1 LALQQYRQGATDY
14 TRVLNTQTSL
24 LTQQDSLTVS
34 RGQVVANMV
43 ATYKALGEG
52 WEIQRGHNYLTPKM
66 KNNMKERTD
75 WGDMLDE

>member
-1 LALQQYRQGATDY
+1 M
-14 TRVLNTQTSL
+14 
-24 LTQQDSLTVS
+24 
-34 RGQVVANMV
+34 ANMV